1 MVGVL
6 KKQWVYIIIAV
17 LVIAVGIRVG
27 VSKRSG
33 GKDIRIGGNF
43 ELTGGVASFG
53 VSARNGIVLAIEHA
67 NEQDALEG
75 RKIKLI
81 EADNKSDNAETTNMA
96 TKLVSKDKVV
106 AMLGPVISSNAIAA
120 GNVAQNLK
128 VPMLTPTGT
137 APDVTK
143 VGEYV
148 FRACFMDD
156 FQATAMAD
164 FAYTTLKSRK
174 VAMLVNSGD
183 PYSTALANFFRERF
197 ETLGGKIV
205 AEENYLSKDTEF
217 RPQLTKIKGSGA
229 DMIYIPGYYEEQGAI
244 ARQAREMG
252 IKAPLTGG
260 DGWDSAKLVEIA
272 GAENL
277 NDIYFTNHYTA
288 GDEDPAVQEFV
299 QAYEAKFGQ
308 VQDAFAA
315 LGYEAG
321 WILVDALKRAESPTP
336 AAIRDAL
343 AETEDLKVL
352 RATITMGE
360 DRNPIK
366 DGIIVE
372 LKNGVPSVRGV
383 ITP

>member
-1 MVGVL
+1 MGVL
-6 KKQWVYIIIAV
+6 KKQTVYVIIAV
-17 LVIAVGIRVG
+17 LVIAVGIGIGLSR
-27 VSKRSG
+27 RSG
-33 GKDIRIGGNF
+33 GKEIRIGGNF

-53 VSARNGIVLAIEHA
+53 VSARNGIVLALEQA
-67 NEQDALEG
+67 NEQDALDG
-75 RKIKLI
+75 YKIKLI

-96 TKLVSKDKVV
+96 TKLITKDQVV
-106 AMLGPVISSNAIAA
+106 AMLGPVISSNSIAA
-120 GNVAQNLK
+120 GNVAQEMK
-128 VPMLTPTGT
+128 VPMLTPTAT

-143 VGEYV
+143 VGDYV

-156 FQATAMAD
+156 FQAIAMAE
-164 FAYTTLKSRK
+164 FSYNALGSRK
-174 VAMLVNSGD
+174 AAMLVNSGD
-183 PYSTALANFFRERF
+183 PYSTALASFFRQRYE
-197 ETLGGKIV
+197 ELGGKIV

-217 RPQLTKIKGSGA
+217 RPQLTKIKSSGA

-252 IKAPLTGG
+252 INVPLTGG

-288 GDEDPAVQEFV
+288 ADDDPVVRKFV
-299 QAYEAKFGQ
+299 EAYESKFGH
-308 VQDAFAA
+308 VPDAFAA

-321 WILVDALKRAESPTP
+321 WILVDALQRTDSFTP

-343 AETEDLKVL
+343 AATEDLKIL
-352 RATITMGE
+352 RANITMGE

-372 LKNGVPSVRGV
+372 LKNGAPSVRDV